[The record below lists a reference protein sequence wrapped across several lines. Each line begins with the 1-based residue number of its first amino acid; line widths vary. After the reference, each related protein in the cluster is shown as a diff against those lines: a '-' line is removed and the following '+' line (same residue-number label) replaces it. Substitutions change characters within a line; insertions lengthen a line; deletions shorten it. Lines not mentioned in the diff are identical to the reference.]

1 MYLIN
6 FIIHLIYF
14 MVENARTRLR
24 GRPQIGPEEREN
36 AFRKRLVDAAR
47 DLFAVQGFA
56 ATSLRQISLRAGVTP
71 ALAHYYFKDKAG
83 LRVVLMRERVAP
95 LTGAIEAALEEHEA
109 DAVAALASFVQQFT
123 RMASRH
129 PWLPPLLLRELVYD
143 ADPMTQVMRPLLQ
156 KLQALVAAG
165 QGSHAIRSDLHMQSI
180 VQSVLSLCAFPFL
193 VGDALRK
200 ELGTSADASAATS
213 MTLHHLA
220 VLQDGLRPRVTKPAQ
235 R

>member
-1 MYLIN
+1 MAETNEI
-6 FIIHLIYF
+6 
-14 MVENARTRLR
+14 RLR
-24 GRPQIGPEEREN
+24 GRPQAGTGEREN
-36 AFRKRLVDAAR
+36 AFRERLVDAAR
-47 DLFAVQGFA
+47 DLFAAQGFA

-83 LRVVLMRERVAP
+83 LLVVLTRERVAP
-95 LTGAIEAALEEHEA
+95 LTDAIEAALEVHEA
-109 DAVAALASFVQQFT
+109 DAVAALAAFVQQFT
-123 RMASRH
+123 RMSSRH
-129 PWLPPLLLRELVYD
+129 PWLPPLLLRELVED
-143 ADPMTQVMRPLLQ
+143 TDPVTQLMRHLVH

-165 QGSHAIRSDLHMQSI
+165 QASHAIRSDLHAQSI

-200 ELGTSADASAATS
+200 ELGTSADANAATR

-220 VLQDGLRPRVTKPAQ
+220 VLQDGLRPRATKPAQ